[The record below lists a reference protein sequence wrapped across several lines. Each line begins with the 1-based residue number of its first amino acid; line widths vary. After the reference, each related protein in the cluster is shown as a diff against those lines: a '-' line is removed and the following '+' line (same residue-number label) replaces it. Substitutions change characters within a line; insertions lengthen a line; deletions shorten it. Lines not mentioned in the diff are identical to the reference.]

1 MGADN
6 NAFITHGLDG
16 AEIVYSGGKV
26 TAKHFSEGK
35 SGVDQIPPQ
44 VLLEL
49 GRVYEMGERKYGRR
63 NWLKGTAWHEFY
75 GSALRHIL
83 RWQSGEDLDDESG
96 LPHLSHAIWNL
107 VALQHFQ
114 MNGIGTDD
122 RLTGSPLK
130 GSPKDLLSDYSMDTA
145 LSRVRA
151 EQDIAELI
159 KRVNSLKPSK
169 GQPHSG
175 GSLRKTG
182 DKGTA

>member
-16 AEIVYSGGKV
+16 AEIIYSGGKV

-49 GRVYEMGERKYGRR
+49 GRVYAMGEQKYGRD
-63 NWLKGTAWHEFY
+63 NWRQGTAWHEFY

-122 RLTGSPLK
+122 RYGAGPSRAEV
-130 GSPKDLLSDYSMDTA
+130 SDAMA
-145 LSRVRA
+145 KVRA
-151 EQDIAELI
+151 DQDIAELI
-159 KRVNSLKPSK
+159 KRVNSLEPSK

-182 DKGTA
+182 DQGTA